1 MGELAEDANALASTK
16 LSNMEMNQAAL
27 IQENEQLRAH
37 IGKLSSGKLIY
48 KKMLDVKKDFSAVS
62 KDQKN
67 TFQGFK
73 FRGIDQFINALKP
86 ILDKHGVGLTTQ
98 LQQSSE
104 EYKTNDKGKTSKN
117 VRIVMGY
124 TFFAEDGSTM
134 TSSMPAEGIDT
145 SDKAT
150 NKALSAAFKY
160 MLIQTFAVPTEDMA
174 IPDSESVQINGEKLQ
189 GSGPKKVVK
198 AAPKGEAKTPSKSFR
213 KPKVVVEE
221 EEDDL

>member
-1 MGELAEDANALASTK
+1 MSAEEIVVNASRLTN
-16 LSNMEMNQAAL
+16 LEQNQADL
-27 IQENEQLRAH
+27 ISENE
-37 IGKLSSGKLIY
+37 KLHARIKDLSTGKLIY
-48 KKMLDVKKDFSAVS
+48 SKMLDIKADFSAVG

-86 ILDKHGVGLTTQ
+86 ILDKHRVGLSTN
-98 LQQSSE
+98 LMHHSE

-117 VRIVMGY
+117 VKIHMGY
-124 TFFAEDGSTM
+124 TFFAEDGS
-134 TSSMPAEGIDT
+134 SISCSMPAEGIDT

-174 IPDSESVQINGEKLQ
+174 IPDSESVQINGEQLK

-198 AAPKGEAKTPSKSFR
+198 AASKDEAKKPSKSFR
-213 KPKVVVEE
+213 KPKVVAEVEE

>member
-1 MGELAEDANALASTK
+1 MGEIAVDAQK
-16 LSNMEMNQAAL
+16 LSNMEMNQSAL
-27 IQENEQLRAH
+27 IAENEQLREH
-37 IGKLSSGKLIY
+37 INKLSSGKLIY
-48 KKMLDVKKDFSAVS
+48 SKMLAVKKDFSAVG

-98 LQQSSE
+98 VQQSSE

-117 VRIVMGY
+117 VRIIMNY
-124 TFFAEDGSTM
+124 TFFAEDGSTI
-134 TSSMPAEGIDT
+134 SSSIPAEGIDT

-198 AAPKGEAKTPSKSFR
+198 AASKDEAKTPSKSFR
-213 KPKVVVEE
+213 KPKVVAEVEE